1 MKNNEIT
8 MIPGLTDAMAAM
20 GQFKKS
26 RVLTGNDV
34 GVLNNSK
41 LIAVETRIW
50 REAYHLIAVYHDN
63 DLTATTIPN
72 ADKEPLY
79 GAIRDLFSML
89 GPVNGH
95 PLMVNDAVATMAM
108 AMACKTV
115 NVPHGRCETAESE
128 RKNYRKRLNEYM
140 KAPNGVN
147 PDAIKEC
154 QDAIEALNAEIKD
167 LEQIPGMKTVEFTR
181 VAFNAFRGDFEHYM
195 SDVINGQLAK
205 SSEELDAEEAARK
218 EARKQAKKA
227 KAAAKK
233 AAVVE
238 VVEAP
243 AEKIEK

>member
-1 MKNNEIT
+1 MKNTIT
-8 MIPGLTDAMAAM
+8 TIPNLAESISAM

-26 RVLTGNDV
+26 RTITGNDI
-34 GVLNNSK
+34 GVINNAT
-41 LIAVETRIW
+41 LISVETRIW

-63 DLTATTIPN
+63 DLSATPIPN

-79 GAIRDLFSML
+79 GAIRDLFTML

-108 AMACKTV
+108 TMACKTV
-115 NVPHGRCETAESE
+115 NVAHDRCEVAESE

-154 QDAIEALNAEIKD
+154 HDAIEALNAEIKD

-195 SDVINGQLAK
+195 ADVINGQLAK
-205 SSEELDAEEAARK
+205 SSEQLDAEEAARK